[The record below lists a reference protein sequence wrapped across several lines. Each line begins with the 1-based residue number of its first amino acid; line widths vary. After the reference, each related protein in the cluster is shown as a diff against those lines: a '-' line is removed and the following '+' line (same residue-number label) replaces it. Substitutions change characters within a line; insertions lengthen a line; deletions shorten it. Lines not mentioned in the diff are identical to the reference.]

1 MKSIITNLGSSV
13 TADVF
18 RSKMKKFVLIGSRSD
33 NDTTLTNILENNTI
47 TDTNINNQSNI
58 TNYIITKPEDIDNSM
73 ITSEKTLVITLNLQP
88 GSIDPT
94 YYVYAVALV
103 DETGDIYAISTF
115 SENFNSISEAG
126 EIITIRFK
134 LTGTDIIGNEFILV
148 SDESYITRREFIE
161 WANNHN
167 HDKQYAT
174 IRYLNSIIDEM
185 NQIKENKGTI
195 GRLEDIKSLNN
206 NNIVNVLNEI
216 IENLGDINSLD
227 VTTRDSIVSAIN
239 KVYSIIGDPK
249 KLTKYDNIIESL
261 EEVRNLAENSK
272 GGVFADGVIV
282 QDVEWADKADFTY
295 VGDINSYHG
304 AEKSS
309 IIDSLNEI
317 YDEAIGNRAKVHN
330 IPKIKT
336 NTNYK
341 IFEKTQDYKG
351 TMTVSIYNKSIL
363 KCIFDVE
370 LNLIPNSI
378 KIKNVKI
385 SDDLKNLN
393 LSSQN
398 DWTKLADYD
407 FGLAF
412 IFKDRDLYLSVKTDE
427 DLAGNK
433 IFDKIVINY
442 MKVNT
447 TSNLVEEN
455 FDPTFSIP
463 IRENSGVYIDSSIK
477 NKTIELNEKNKIYNI
492 LNTNKEFEAKVRLKN
507 FTSTQAYFELK
518 SVGSGDF
525 VIQNLVYKN
534 LGNYTKTLSIET
546 NAPSKATIQFSIWE

>member
-18 RSKMKKFVLIGSRSD
+18 RMKMKKFVLIGSRSD
-33 NDTTLTNILENNTI
+33 NDTTLTNILDNNTI

-58 TNYIITKPEDIDNSM
+58 SNYIITKPADIDNSM
-73 ITSEKTLVITLNLQP
+73 ITNDKTLVITLNLQP
-88 GSIDPT
+88 GFIDPT
-94 YYVYAVALV
+94 YYIYAIALV
-103 DETGDIYAISTF
+103 DETGDIYAISMF

-134 LTGTDIIGNEFILV
+134 LTGTDIIGNEFISV

-174 IRYLNSIIDEM
+174 IRYLNNIIDELD
-185 NQIKENKGTI
+185 QIKENKGTI

-239 KVYSIIGDPK
+239 KIYSIIGDPK

-261 EEVRNLAENSK
+261 EDIRHMAENSS
-272 GGVFADGVIV
+272 GGVFVDGVKV
-282 QDVEWADKADFTY
+282 EDVSWGDKADLVY
-295 VGDINSYHG
+295 VGDLNNYHG
-304 AEKSS
+304 AEKGS
-309 IIDSLNEI
+309 IVESLNEI
-317 YDEAIGNRAKVHN
+317 YDEAIGNRAKVHSLT
-330 IPKIKT
+330 KIKS
-336 NTNYK
+336 NINYK

-351 TMTVSIYNKSIL
+351 TMTISIYNKSIL

-385 SDDLKNLN
+385 SEDLKNLN
-393 LSSQN
+393 LTSQDGWDILSN
-398 DWTKLADYD
+398 YD
-407 FGLAF
+407 FGLSIVF
-412 IFKDRDLYLSVKTDE
+412 RDRDLFLSIKTDV
-427 DLAGNK
+427 DLDGNK
-433 IFDKIVINY
+433 IFDKIEINY
-442 MKVNT
+442 MKVNSM
-447 TSNLVEEN
+447 SNLVEEN
-455 FDPTFSIP
+455 FDPTSSIP
-463 IRENSGVYIDSSIK
+463 IRENSGIYIDSSIK
-477 NKTIELNEKNKIYNI
+477 NKVIELDDKDKIYNI
-492 LNTNKEFEAKVRLKN
+492 LNTNKEFEAKVKLKN
-507 FTSTQAYFELK
+507 FTSTQVYFEVK

-525 VIQNLVYKN
+525 VIQNLVHKN
-534 LGNYTKTLSIET
+534 LGNYAKTISIET
-546 NAPSKATIQFSIWE
+546 NTPLNATMQFGIWE

>member
-18 RSKMKKFVLIGSRSD
+18 RMKMKKFVLIGSRSD
-33 NDTTLTNILENNTI
+33 NDTTLTNILDNNTI

-58 TNYIITKPEDIDNSM
+58 SNYIITKPADIDNSM
-73 ITSEKTLVITLNLQP
+73 ITNDKTLVITLNLQP
-88 GSIDPT
+88 GFIDPT
-94 YYVYAVALV
+94 YYIYAIALV
-103 DETGDIYAISTF
+103 DETGDIYAISMF

-134 LTGTDIIGNEFILV
+134 LTGTDIIGNEFISV

-174 IRYLNSIIDEM
+174 IRYLNNIIDELD
-185 NQIKENKGTI
+185 QIKENKGTI

-239 KVYSIIGDPK
+239 KIYSIIGDPK

-261 EEVRNLAENSK
+261 EDIRHMAENSS
-272 GGVFADGVIV
+272 GGVFADGVKV
-282 QDVEWADKADFTY
+282 EDVSWGDKADLVY
-295 VGDINSYHG
+295 VGDLNNYHG
-304 AEKSS
+304 AEKGS
-309 IIDSLNEI
+309 IVESLNEI
-317 YDEAIGNRAKVHN
+317 YDEAIGNRAKVHSLT
-330 IPKIKT
+330 KIKS
-336 NTNYK
+336 NINYK

-351 TMTVSIYNKSIL
+351 TMTISIYNKSIL

-385 SDDLKNLN
+385 SEDLKNLN
-393 LSSQN
+393 LTSQDGWDILSN
-398 DWTKLADYD
+398 YD
-407 FGLAF
+407 FGLSIVF
-412 IFKDRDLYLSVKTDE
+412 RDRDLFLSIKTDV
-427 DLAGNK
+427 DLDGNK
-433 IFDKIVINY
+433 IFDKIEINY
-442 MKVNT
+442 MKVNSM
-447 TSNLVEEN
+447 SNLVEEN
-455 FDPTFSIP
+455 FDPTSSIP
-463 IRENSGVYIDSSIK
+463 IRENSGIYIDSSIK
-477 NKTIELNEKNKIYNI
+477 NKVIELDDKDKIYNI
-492 LNTNKEFEAKVRLKN
+492 LNTNKEFEAKVKLKN
-507 FTSTQAYFELK
+507 FTSTQVYFEVK

-525 VIQNLVYKN
+525 VIQNLVHKN
-534 LGNYTKTLSIET
+534 LGNYAKTISIET
-546 NAPSKATIQFSIWE
+546 NTPLNATMQFGIWE